1 MPKTILLIG
10 TFDTKGAEYAYVR
23 DLIIARGHQVLTLD
37 AGVAGEPTFIPDI
50 SAAQVAEAGGGDL
63 AQLREQADRGVALE
77 VMLRGASRFAGQLH
91 AEGKFDGVL
100 GLGGSGGTAIATA
113 AMRELPVGLPK
124 VMVST
129 VASGDVQPYVGVKDI
144 TMMYSVVDIAGLN
157 RLSRQILANAAG
169 MICGA
174 VEQEMGRGEKAG
186 RRGGEEADRPLIT
199 TTMFGVTTSCVTIVR
214 EKLEQAGYEVLVF
227 HATGSGGQAMESLI
241 SAGFITGVADVTTTE
256 WCDELVGGVLSAGP
270 SRLEAAAKAGI
281 PQVVSCGA
289 LDMVNFWAFDT
300 VPPRFKKRTL
310 YKHNANVTLM
320 RTIPQECAEL
330 GRIIASKVNQATG
343 PTALFIPLKGVSA
356 IDKEGQPFYL
366 PEADAALFEALRR
379 NVRPP
384 VELVELDMHINDPEF
399 ATAMAER
406 LLGMLAARG

>member
-23 DLIIARGHQVLTLD
+23 DLILARGHGVLTLN
-37 AGVAGEPTFIPDI
+37 AGVTGEPTFTPDI
-50 SAAQVAEAGGGDL
+50 SAAQVAEAGGGNL
-63 AQLREQADRGVALE
+63 AELRRQADRGAALE
-77 VMLRGASRFAGQLH
+77 VMQAGASKLAAQLH

-129 VASGDVQPYVGVKDI
+129 VASGDVQPYIGVKDI
-144 TMMYSVVDIAGLN
+144 AIMYSVVDIAGLN
-157 RLSRQILANAAG
+157 RLSRRILANAAG
-169 MICGA
+169 MVCGA
-174 VEQEMGRGEKAG
+174 VEQEIGS
-186 RRGGEEADRPLIT
+186 EEAGTRDKPLIT
-199 TTMFGVTTSCVTIVR
+199 ATMFGVTTPCVNAVR
-214 EKLEQAGYEVLVF
+214 EKLEEAGYEVLVF
-227 HATGSGGQAMESLI
+227 HATGSGGRSMESLI
-241 SAGFITGVADVTTTE
+241 EAGFVAGVADITTTE

-270 SRLEAAAKAGI
+270 TRLEAAAKAGL

-289 LDMVNFWAFDT
+289 LDMVNFWAADT
-300 VPPRFKKRTL
+300 VPPRFKQRTL

-320 RTIPQECAEL
+320 RTTAQECAEL
-330 GRIIASKVNQATG
+330 GRIIASKLNRATG

-356 IDKEGQPFYL
+356 IDQEGQPFYL
-366 PEADAALFEALRR
+366 PEADAALFESLRR

-384 VELVELDMHINDPEF
+384 VELVELDLHINDPAF
-399 ATAMAER
+399 AAAMAER
-406 LLGMLAARG
+406 LVGMLGAKQ

>member
-23 DLIIARGHQVLTLD
+23 DLILDRGLQVLTLN
-37 AGVAGEPTFIPDI
+37 AGVTGEPTLTPDI

-63 AQLREQADRGVALE
+63 AQLRQQADRGAALE
-77 VMLRGASRFAGQLH
+77 VMTRGAGKLAVRLH
-91 AEGKFDGVL
+91 TEGKFDGVL

-157 RLSRQILANAAG
+157 RLSRRILANAAG
-169 MICGA
+169 MVCGA
-174 VEQEMGRGEKAG
+174 VEEAET
-186 RRGGEEADRPLIT
+186 RGGEEARTEDKPLVT
-199 TTMFGVTTSCVTIVR
+199 ATMFGVTTPCVTMVR
-214 EKLEQAGYEVLVF
+214 EKLEAAGYEVLVF

-241 SAGFITGVADVTTTE
+241 SAGFISGVADITTTE

-270 SRLEAAAKAGI
+270 HRLEAAAKAGL

-289 LDMVNFWAFDT
+289 LDMVNFWAVET
-300 VPPRFKKRTL
+300 VPPQFKDRTL

-320 RTIPQECAEL
+320 RTTPQECAEL
-330 GRIIASKVNQATG
+330 GRIIASKLNAATG
-343 PTALFIPLKGVSA
+343 PTVLFIPLKGVSA

-366 PEADAALFEALRR
+366 PEADAALFESLRR
-379 NVRPP
+379 NIRPP

-399 ATAMAER
+399 AAAMAER
-406 LLGMLAARG
+406 LVGLLARA